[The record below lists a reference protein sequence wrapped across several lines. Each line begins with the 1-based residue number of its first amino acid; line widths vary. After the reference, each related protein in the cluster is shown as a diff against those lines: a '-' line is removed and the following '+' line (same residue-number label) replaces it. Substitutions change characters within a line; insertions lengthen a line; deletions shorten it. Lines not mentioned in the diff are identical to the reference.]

1 MAPEPLDSE
10 ETRRL
15 LSTITSLDDLCILFV
30 NQPQI
35 IVVGDQGSGKSSVL
49 EAISRVQFPVG
60 EGVCTR
66 FPIELVLRRA
76 PQESTYLEV
85 LFDTKSLDVGGRSF
99 SRSTR
104 TREPFIYVGFSTDE
118 LPALITRAKEHMGFE
133 DGKAT
138 GFSRDVLLIEI
149 EGPDVPS
156 VTLVDLPGVIHP
168 GFSSQLQDWKPVV
181 DDLVDSYMRRPN
193 SIILTVVSA
202 DVPLSAHA
210 VLNRAAGFDPYGDRT
225 IGVITKPD
233 LCPST
238 NIEDQYIKLAKGQD
252 PNHHLPLGWH
262 VLRNRGSKEPAMDYN
277 ERDTA
282 EDYFLADAAQKW
294 WRLPLNKVGVDG
306 LRKHLAEV
314 LLQHLRSRL
323 PDLIEEVENELK
335 IRQTRLKKMGASRAS
350 VNEMRDYLLG
360 ISATFHRLAEHAV
373 EGRYNDP
380 FFASPTVQETSRIKF
395 RKLRALLRNL
405 DRAFDLTMKHK
416 GARYKIEW
424 EHEQQQNDGV
434 GAEEQIAN
442 YMTDA
447 EAPEY
452 LQPYLDLYDFP
463 DPVPKPEAMVNTKI
477 ERIASGSQGVEF
489 PGVPNSDLIMQL
501 FRDLSE
507 PWPRIAL
514 RHIDIIVERTRLFV
528 YHLFDY
534 ILEDDK
540 KTRDAILTEFVD
552 PVFEATIETLKSKL
566 TEILRP
572 YTSGHGLPLD
582 LEFRAGLSKR
592 KLARIATQIADLLEQ
607 NQSSFTYNTTSYKF
621 IKYEDVRNIVMDA
634 NGMTLSSDF
643 GTDVVIDMML
653 THYEASL
660 KTFTDNVIN
669 LVIENC
675 LVSNLPDIFST
686 KIVTQMSDDML
697 RQVAE
702 EAPKLRQERIKLED
716 EVEKLRLGLQEC
728 QRSRPR
734 NFSEPADNFPE
745 LTSPTR
751 ATKSSENPDPFPRQ
765 EMKKP
770 KYRVR
775 LPPFTEYAKTTTPSE
790 SPFGQVASTGVSFA
804 SLLKKESDISVSSL
818 KGKAPLFDASVHEET
833 EAPDDDEK
841 AKRLKSESSIFGSSK
856 NTESSK
862 TIPGPATSLFGA
874 KAPAVESSLFGSGA
888 TISTNPATT
897 TPVTAFGSVPASSS
911 TSAQGTGS
919 TAATTTT
926 VAKPAFGSQ
935 NPPKPTVGSTSNS
948 TASPAPVAAF
958 GSVLLAKNAA
968 QVSSLDGDKTPAAA
982 FGSVPVA
989 KPSLFGTAVTS
1000 QTSAA
1005 PKPSIF
1011 GAATTTTQAQA
1022 SKSSPFGSGATTS
1035 TTQAQAP
1042 KSSPFGSG
1050 ATTSTTQAQAPKSSP
1065 FGSGAT
1071 TSTTQA
1077 QAPKSSPFG
1086 SSTATSQAPSVK
1098 PSILSTA
1105 TPSSQAP
1112 APKPSPFGL
1121 FGSTATT
1128 STSQA
1133 PAPKS
1138 SIFGSGA
1145 TTTASQASVSTS
1157 SLFGSTA
1164 TTSQAPDPF
1173 RSFFGAGAA
1182 VTSQSTAPRPSLF
1195 GTTAVPSQD
1204 STPKPSPFGIFG
1216 TPTTSQS
1223 FAPKSSLF
1231 AGASTSQ
1238 TPAPKPSPFAKT
1250 TTSTTTATTATA
1262 TAAKT
1267 ARTPAET
1274 SESSDSTPSKTPSTD
1289 GLVGS
1294 PAAPPPQ
1301 SSLPSAE
1308 KSSIANA

>member
-1 MAPEPLDSE
+1 MAPEPLDTE

-15 LSTITSLDDLCILFV
+15 LSTISSLDDLCILFV
-30 NQPQI
+30 NKPQI

-49 EAISRVQFPVG
+49 EAISRIHFPVG
-60 EGVCTR
+60 DGICTR

-76 PQESTYLEV
+76 PRESTYLEV

-99 SRSTR
+99 SRTTR
-104 TREPFIYVGFSTDE
+104 TREPFIHVGFSRDE
-118 LPALITRAKEHMGFE
+118 LPALITRAKEHMGLE

-138 GFSRDVLLIEI
+138 GFSRDILLIEM
-149 EGPDVPS
+149 EGPDLPS

-210 VLNRAAGFDPYGDRT
+210 VLNKAARFDPDGDRT

-238 NIEDQYIKLAKGQD
+238 NIEDQYIKLAKGQES
-252 PNHHLPLGWH
+252 NHHLPLGWH
-262 VLRNRGSKEPAMDYN
+262 VLRNRGSKEPAMDYD
-277 ERDTA
+277 ERDLA
-282 EDYFLADAAQKW
+282 EDDFLAEGTRKW
-294 WRLPLNKVGVDG
+294 WRLPLDKVGVDG
-306 LRKHLAEV
+306 LRRNLAEV
-314 LLQHLRSRL
+314 LLNHLRSRL
-323 PDLIEEVENELK
+323 PDLIGEVETE
-335 IRQTRLKKMGASRAS
+335 IAIGQTRLKRIGASRANI
-350 VNEMRDYLLG
+350 NEMRDYLLG

-405 DRAFDLTMKHK
+405 NRAFHLTMKRK
-416 GARYKIEW
+416 GARYKIQW
-424 EHEQQQNDGV
+424 EHEQQDNGV
-434 GAEEQIAN
+434 GAEEQISN
-442 YMTDA
+442 YMADA
-447 EAPEY
+447 ESPEY

-463 DPVPKPEAMVNTKI
+463 DPTPKSEATVNTRI

-507 PWPRIAL
+507 PWTRIAL
-514 RHIDIIVERTRLFV
+514 RHIDIVVERTRLFV

-534 ILEDDK
+534 ILEDDT
-540 KTRDAILTEFVD
+540 KTRDAILAEYVD
-552 PVFEATIETLKSKL
+552 PVFETTIETLKSKL
-566 TEILRP
+566 TEIMRP

-582 LEFRAGLSKR
+582 LEFRTGLSKR

-607 NQSSFTYNTTSYKF
+607 NQSSFTYNTTSYRF

-643 GTDVVIDMML
+643 GADVVIDMML

-660 KTFTDNVIN
+660 KTFTDNVIH

-686 KIVTQMSDDML
+686 KIVTQMSDDTL

-702 EAPKLRQERIKLED
+702 ESPKVREERTKLED
-716 EVEKLRLGLQEC
+716 EIEKLRLGLQEC

-751 ATKSSENPDPFPRQ
+751 ATIAPENPNPFPHRDI
-765 EMKKP
+765 KKP

-775 LPPFTEYAKTTTPSE
+775 LPPFTEYARTTTSSE

-804 SLLKKESDISVSSL
+804 TLLKKEPDLSFSL
-818 KGKAPLFDASVHEET
+818 KGKAPVFGANVNEET
-833 EAPDDDEK
+833 EVPEDDEK
-841 AKRLKSESSIFGSSK
+841 ATRVKFEPSIFGLSK
-856 NTESSK
+856 DTEPSK

-874 KAPAVESSLFGSGA
+874 KSPAVKRSLFGSEA
-888 TISTNPATT
+888 KITTTPATT
-897 TPVTAFGSVPASSS
+897 TPVTAFGSVPTSSS
-911 TSAQGTGS
+911 SSAQNTGS
-919 TAATTTT
+919 TTATATE
-926 VAKPAFGSQ
+926 ALKPVFGSQ
-935 NPPKPTVGSTSNS
+935 NPPKAAADSSGSDSTAANTTTTAKPVFSSPDPPKATVGSTSNS

-968 QVSSLDGDKTPAAA
+968 QVPSLGGDKAPAAA

-989 KPSLFGTAVTS
+989 KPSLFGA
-1000 QTSAA
+1000 
-1005 PKPSIF
+1005 
-1011 GAATTTTQAQA
+1011 AAT
-1022 SKSSPFGSGATTS
+1022 

-1042 KSSPFGSG
+1042 KSSLFGSG
-1050 ATTSTTQAQAPKSSP
+1050 ATTT
-1065 FGSGAT
+1065 
-1071 TSTTQA
+1071 
-1077 QAPKSSPFG
+1077 
-1086 SSTATSQAPSVK
+1086 
-1098 PSILSTA
+1098 
-1105 TPSSQAP
+1105 SSQAP
-1112 APKPSPFGL
+1112 APKSSFFSSGATTAPKSSFFSSG
-1121 FGSTATT
+1121 ATT

-1138 SIFGSGA
+1138 SFFSSGATTSTSQAPAPTSLFGSGA
-1145 TTTASQASVSTS
+1145 ATTTSQASTPKP
-1157 SLFGSTA
+1157 SLFGSTT
-1164 TTSQAPDPF
+1164 TTSQAPAPMP
-1173 RSFFGAGAA
+1173 SIFGAGAA
-1182 VTSQSTAPRPSLF
+1182 ATSSQSTAPKPSLF
-1195 GTTAVPSQD
+1195 G
-1204 STPKPSPFGIFG
+1204 G
-1216 TPTTSQS
+1216 TTSSQS
-1223 FAPKSSLF
+1223 PAPKTSLF

-1238 TPAPKPSPFAKT
+1238 APAPKPSLFGTT
-1250 TTSTTTATTATA
+1250 TTSTATATTATA

-1267 ARTPAET
+1267 ATTPAAT
-1274 SESSDSTPSKTPSTD
+1274 SDSSNSTPSKTPSTD
-1289 GLVGS
+1289 GVVGS
-1294 PAAPPPQ
+1294 PTAPPPQ
-1301 SSLPSAE
+1301 SSLPGTE
-1308 KSSIANA
+1308 KSSSSSNANT